1 MLKRNAGFNKDLA
14 RETEST
20 FQNGYTINNKEFANY
35 YTNLITNQQELEKRG
50 RVCIFIDG
58 SSLFYTALQ
67 LEISLDYKKLLS
79 VLTAGSPILRAFFYT
94 GVARNN
100 EKQMGF
106 LQWMSHHGYR
116 VVAKD
121 LVEYPDGS
129 KKVNLNVEIAV
140 DLLTL
145 VNSYDTA
152 VILSGHGDLRY
163 AVEKASYCGAQIEI
177 VSLRSMTN
185 EDLIDVADRYTDIGE
200 LREKIA
206 KKQIANP
213 YHLNFINR

>member
-1 MLKRNAGFNKDLA
+1 MLKRNAELNMDLA
-14 RETEST
+14 RETPST
-20 FQNGYTINNKEFANY
+20 FENSHTIFNKEFANY
-35 YTNLITNQQELEKRG
+35 YTNLITNKQELEKRG
-50 RVCIFIDG
+50 RVCIFIDA

-67 LEISLDYKKLLS
+67 LEIRLDYKKLLS

-106 LQWMSHHGYR
+106 LQWMSHHSYR
-116 VVAKD
+116 VIAKD

-163 AVEKASYCGAQIEI
+163 AVEKISYCGAQIEI

-185 EDLIDVADRYTDIGE
+185 EDLINVADRYTDIGE
-200 LREKIA
+200 LREKIS
-206 KKQIANP
+206 KKQIASP